1 MATVS
6 KDVRIPG
13 EFTLQAGT
21 FVGLSQNADQVWAT
35 GSLKDHANEGDCVA
49 MEIGSM
55 TRYAQLYVVEKE
67 FFTALPAYSG
77 SSDATGVIVYSGSYS
92 E

>member
-21 FVGLSQNADQVWAT
+21 FVGTSEDADNVWAT
-35 GSLKDHANEGDCVA
+35 GSLKDLVNEGDWVA
-49 MEIGSM
+49 MEVGSE

-67 FFTALPAYSG
+67 FFTAIPAYTA
-77 SSDATGVIVYSGSYS
+77 SSDATGVVVYSGSYS